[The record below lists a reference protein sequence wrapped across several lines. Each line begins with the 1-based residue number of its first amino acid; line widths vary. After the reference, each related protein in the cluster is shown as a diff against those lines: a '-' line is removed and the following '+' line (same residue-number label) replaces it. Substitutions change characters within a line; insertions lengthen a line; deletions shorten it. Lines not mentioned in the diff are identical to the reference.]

1 MNSKKKEVRED
12 IGLHI
17 AQSSL
22 DVTYALMQQL
32 VPGTYSIQLLVVRVL
47 DKITVGRIIR
57 KTNRL
62 SVK

>member
-17 AQSSL
+17 AESSL

-32 VPGTYSIQLLVVRVL
+32 VPGTYSIQLLSVLVV
-47 DKITVGRIIR
+47 
-57 KTNRL
+57 
-62 SVK
+62 

>member
-17 AQSSL
+17 AASSL

-32 VPGTYSIQLLVVRVL
+32 VPGTYSVQSM
-47 DKITVGRIIR
+47 TIR
-57 KTNRL
+57 A
-62 SVK
+62 V